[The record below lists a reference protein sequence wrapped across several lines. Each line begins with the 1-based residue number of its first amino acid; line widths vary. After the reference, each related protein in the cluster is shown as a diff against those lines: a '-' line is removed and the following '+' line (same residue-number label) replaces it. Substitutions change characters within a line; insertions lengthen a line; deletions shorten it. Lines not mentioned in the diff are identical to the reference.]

1 VVPRAA
7 SHQWE
12 PVGKSHQW
20 RRPWE
25 APHPRRSQLN
35 DQLESIEP
43 LTDRGHRGGVA
54 LREGEVWPD
63 VPGAFDEEPERLG
76 GRERAEENGGPPG
89 RSDRQRRR
97 AGRGSQPALSAVT
110 SCARPTRGVSGTCK
124 DAAMSMGGP
133 LRGLY
138 LRESP
143 SSIRPPFNSLERSDQ
158 LDAGSARPDL
168 ALTPGL
174 RVVMMRQKPIHL
186 VSGSSI

>member
-25 APHPRRSQLN
+25 APHPRRGQLN

-63 VPGAFDEEPERLG
+63 VLGTFNEEPDRLG
-76 GRERAEENGGPPG
+76 GRERAEENRGPPG
-89 RSDRQRRR
+89 RSIRQRRR

-143 SSIRPPFNSLERSDQ
+143 RSIRPPFNPLERSDQ
-158 LDAGSARPDL
+158 LDGGSARLDL
-168 ALTPGL
+168 ALTPGP
-174 RVVMMRQKPIHL
+174 RIVMMRQKPIHL
-186 VSGSSI
+186 MSGSSV